1 MAKSGVGLRGRSV
14 VGLLLAAFLLVA
26 LAIVWRR
33 TIGIKQS
40 ETLAA
45 LDNKRTQLQSERA
58 RLESQI
64 RDAAARQTLGAVV
77 ERRLGMHIPS
87 DRQVV
92 ILSRDADHDDR

>member
-14 VGLLLAAFLLVA
+14 VGLLLAAFLVVA

-33 TIGIKQS
+33 TIGIKQA

-45 LDNKRTQLQSERA
+45 LDNKKTQLQSERA

-64 RDAAARQTLGAVV
+64 RDASARQTLGTVV

-92 ILSRDADHDDR
+92 ILSRDTDRDNR